1 MTVNHLVPGSSPGWA
16 AIFCCPIILTILLAF
31 SANASAQANPIV
43 DIETSKGLVSAE
55 LYADKAPVSVENFLR
70 YVDNGFFDGLIF
82 HRVIPN
88 FMVQGGGFSADM
100 VQKSTYEPIKNEARS
115 DVPNARGTLA
125 MARTNVV
132 DSATSQFFINL
143 VDNGYLDHTDN
154 SARGFGY
161 AVFGTVISGMEVID
175 DIALVE
181 TGTAQGGYQNVPKEP
196 VIILRISRQ
205 Q

>member
-1 MTVNHLVPGSSPGWA
+1 MR
-16 AIFCCPIILTILLAF
+16 PIILTILLAF

-115 DVPNARGTLA
+115 DVPNA
-125 MARTNVV
+125 
-132 DSATSQFFINL
+132 
-143 VDNGYLDHTDN
+143 
-154 SARGFGY
+154 
-161 AVFGTVISGMEVID
+161 
-175 DIALVE
+175 
-181 TGTAQGGYQNVPKEP
+181 
-196 VIILRISRQ
+196 
-205 Q
+205 

>member
-1 MTVNHLVPGSSPGWA
+1 MR
-16 AIFCCPIILTILLAF
+16 PIILTILLAL

-132 DSATSQFFINL
+132 DSATSQFFITL
-143 VDNGYLDHTDN
+143 VDNSYLDHTDN

>member
-1 MTVNHLVPGSSPGWA
+1 MR
-16 AIFCCPIILTILLAF
+16 PIILTILLAF

-43 DIETSKGLVSAE
+43 EIETSKGLVSAE

-143 VDNGYLDHTDN
+143 VDNSYLDHTDN

>member
-1 MTVNHLVPGSSPGWA
+1 
-16 AIFCCPIILTILLAF
+16 
-31 SANASAQANPIV
+31 
-43 DIETSKGLVSAE
+43 
-55 LYADKAPVSVENFLR
+55 
-70 YVDNGFFDGLIF
+70 
-82 HRVIPN
+82 
-88 FMVQGGGFSADM
+88 MVQGGGFSADM